1 MKYIRNIFVSIALVA
16 IFSGCTSS
24 GNDFFA
30 SLWSDVMAYDTPD
43 STQFAQTD
51 RAPHLVLT
59 VGHGAILRDASNHA
73 NAGDVRNTAM
83 DMWRR
88 EAENG
93 NAAAQFKLASAYRIG
108 LNGMPD
114 AKSALNWYAKAAAR
128 DHASAQHHLGYMYAM
143 AEGASQDLVTAYTWL
158 NLAVI
163 NLPPG
168 WEHNQAVTN
177 RERVAHELRP
187 IEIAQAHA
195 LAQQWV
201 RANEPVSEPAY
212 EQTADGIVIEV
223 DFQDIGF
230 LNNLDPF
237 AGESES

>member
-1 MKYIRNIFVSIALVA
+1 MKNIRKIFVFIALLA
-16 IFSGCTSS
+16 IVSGCTSS
-24 GNDFFA
+24 GNGFFA
-30 SLWSDVMAYDTPD
+30 SLWSDVMAFDSPN
-43 STQFAQTD
+43 STQFAQFD
-51 RAPHLVLT
+51 RAPHLALT

-73 NAGDVRNTAM
+73 DAGDVRSTAM

-108 LNGMPD
+108 LNGATD
-114 AKSALNWYAKAAAR
+114 AKAALDWYGKAAAR

-143 AEGASQDLVTAYTWL
+143 AEGVSQDLVTAYTWL

-177 RERVAHELRP
+177 RERVAQALRP
-187 IEIAQAHA
+187 VEIAQAHA

-201 RANEPVSEPAY
+201 QAKDPVSEPAY
-212 EQTADGIVIEV
+212 EKTADGIVIEA
-223 DFQDIGF
+223 DFQDLGF